1 MTGTQDAMTEVDDLT
16 LLRDAARGNEAAFRT
31 LYERYRTPVYNYIL
45 RLVRHK
51 GAADDL
57 LQDTFL
63 AVWQGAHKFRG
74 QSSVKTW
81 IFRIAYYRSASHLRK
96 SRKIAEISENRIAS
110 DAPGPEDVFLGK
122 FETAQVIAALETLS
136 PDHRSVV
143 ELTFIH
149 GFSYREIADIME
161 CPVGTVKSRM
171 SYALRYLA
179 AAMADGG

>member
-1 MTGTQDAMTEVDDLT
+1 MTDVDDLT
-16 LLRDAARGNEAAFRT
+16 LLRETARGDEAAFRT

-45 RLVRHK
+45 RLVHQE
-51 GAADDL
+51 GASEDL
-57 LQDTFL
+57 LQDTFF
-63 AVWQGAHKFRG
+63 AVWQGARKFRG
-74 QSSVKTW
+74 KSSVKTW

-96 SRKIAEISENRIAS
+96 SRDMVEIPESRIVS
-110 DAPGPEDVFLGK
+110 DAPGPEDVFWGK

-136 PDHRSVV
+136 PNHRSVV

-149 GFSYREIADIME
+149 GFSYREIAEIME

-179 AAMADGG
+179 AAMADG